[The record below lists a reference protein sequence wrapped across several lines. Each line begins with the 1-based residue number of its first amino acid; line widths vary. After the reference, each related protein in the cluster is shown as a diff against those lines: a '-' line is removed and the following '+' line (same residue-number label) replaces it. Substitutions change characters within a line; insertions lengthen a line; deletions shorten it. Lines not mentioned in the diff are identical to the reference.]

1 MLMMGIGKVELLIIC
16 AIIGCIPAAIAKS
29 KGRSFFGWWVYGA
42 LLFIVAL
49 IHSLLIKK
57 DFRAIESSQL
67 QEGLVKCPFCA
78 ETIKPEAIK
87 CKHCGSDV
95 KEALEVATLAN
106 FKPSDIP
113 FDAFFIRKSVGF
125 DVNEEAVTNL
135 VSRLK
140 KANPELHP
148 INIKEKYF
156 AQIEDLVNQ
165 LPSGV
170 RDEFM
175 QIYNSKL

>member
-1 MLMMGIGKVELLIIC
+1 VELIIIC
-16 AIIGCIPAAIAKS
+16 AIIGCIPAAIASS
-29 KGRSFFGWWVYGA
+29 KGRSFFAWWLYGA

-49 IHSLLIKK
+49 IHSLVIKK
-57 DFRAIESSQL
+57 DIRALEQSQL
-67 QEGLVKCPFCA
+67 DSGLVKCPYCA
-78 ETIKPEAIK
+78 EMIKPEAIK

-95 KEALEVATLAN
+95 KEAIEVARLKN

-113 FDAFFIRKSVGF
+113 FDAFFIRKRVGF

-140 KANPELHP
+140 QANPELGP
-148 INIKEKYF
+148 EGIKEKYF
-156 AQIEDLVNQ
+156 MQIDELVNQ

-170 RDEFM
+170 RDEF
-175 QIYNSKL
+175 IRTYNAKL